1 MNYADNLPHPPESDE
16 SIWVTG
22 LTGGVVDYEHQLR
35 ALLALT
41 PLRTIQWINLARRH
55 VQLASLNK

>member
-1 MNYADNLPHPPESDE
+1 M
-16 SIWVTG
+16 
-22 LTGGVVDYEHQLR
+22 DYEHQLR

-41 PLRTIQWINLARRH
+41 PLRTIQWINLARRR

>member
-1 MNYADNLPHPPESDE
+1 M
-16 SIWVTG
+16 
-22 LTGGVVDYEHQLR
+22 DYEHQLR